1 MDVTMFSSPV
11 LEVAIGMLFFYL
23 LLSLICT
30 AMNEMI
36 EAWLKNRAYDLER
49 GIRRLLDDPDPHA
62 GGFTTHVYR
71 KVVRFF
77 KLILFSL
84 TRKNMPVPGPKTQ
97 GLASKLYDHAL
108 IRGLY
113 LHSTNLPS
121 YIPSRNFALA
131 LMDLV
136 APGQSGAAGA
146 TRVPP
151 RPPNTI
157 IINGNAPPP
166 PAPPTPLNNLRNGI
180 ADPNVVPSA
189 KVRDALL
196 TLIDAAGDD
205 AARVRENIENWFN
218 SITDRMAGWY
228 KRRTQVIILVLG
240 VGIAVVLNADTVIVV
255 NALWHNSALR
265 SSVASQAEQFAER
278 AKSESGNE
286 SEQGQRRL
294 READRT
300 LANVGLPIG
309 WNAQD
314 AAHTL
319 PGSIF
324 KQPKQAI
331 SWFLYQLDLHWLGW
345 LITAL
350 AISLGA
356 PFWFDLLN
364 KFIVVRST
372 VKPQEKSAVEPSKD

>member
-1 MDVTMFSSPV
+1 MFGSPI

-30 AMNEMI
+30 ALNEMI

-49 GIRRLLDDPDPHA
+49 GIRRLLDDPDPDAA
-62 GGFTTHVYR
+62 GFSTHVYR
-71 KVVRFF
+71 KVLRFF
-77 KLILFSL
+77 QLILFGL
-84 TRKNMPVPGPKTQ
+84 MRKKMPVSGPKTQ

-108 IRGLY
+108 IAGLY
-113 LHSTNLPS
+113 LHSKNLPS

-136 APGQSGAAGA
+136 APGQNGAAGA
-146 TRVPP
+146 IRAPIGQP
-151 RPPNTI
+151 STI
-157 IINGNAPPP
+157 IINGNAPAPP
-166 PAPPTPLNNLRNGI
+166 PAPTPLSHLRKGI

-189 KVRDALL
+189 RVRDALL
-196 TLIDAAGDD
+196 TLIDAASDD

-218 SITDRMAGWY
+218 STTDRMAGWY

-240 VGIAVVLNADTVIVV
+240 IGIAVALNADTVMIVD
-255 NALWHNSALR
+255 ALWHNSVLR
-265 SSVASQAEQFAER
+265 SSLASQAEQFAER
-278 AKSESGNE
+278 AKSESGSE
-286 SEQGQRRL
+286 SQERQQSV
-294 READRT
+294 RETDRT
-300 LANVGLPIG
+300 LANLGLPIG

-319 PGSIF
+319 PGSVF

-331 SWFLYQLDLHWLGW
+331 SWSLYQFDLHWLGW
-345 LITAL
+345 LITGL

-364 KFIVVRST
+364 KIIVIRST
-372 VKPQEKSAVEPSKD
+372 VKPQEKSPVEPSKD